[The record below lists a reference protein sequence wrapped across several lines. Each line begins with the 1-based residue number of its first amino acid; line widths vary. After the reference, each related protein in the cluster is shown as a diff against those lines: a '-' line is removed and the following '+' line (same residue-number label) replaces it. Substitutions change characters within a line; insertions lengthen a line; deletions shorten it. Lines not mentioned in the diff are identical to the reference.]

1 MARLNLVSRPID
13 VGALVKEAVVVLAF
27 VALFMVMVVSLS
39 VLVF

>member
-27 VALFMVMVVSLS
+27 VALFLVMVISVSA
-39 VLVF
+39 LVF